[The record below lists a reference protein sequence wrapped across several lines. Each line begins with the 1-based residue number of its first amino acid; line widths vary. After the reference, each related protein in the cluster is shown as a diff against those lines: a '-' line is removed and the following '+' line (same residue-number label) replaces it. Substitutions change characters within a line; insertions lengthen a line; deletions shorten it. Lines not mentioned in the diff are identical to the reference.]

1 MRARPFG
8 KLGWPVTGIGFGAW
22 AIGGSWGDQ
31 RDEDSLAALNRALDL
46 GLTFIDTAAGY
57 GDGRSERLIGRA
69 LQARGLRGGRN
80 GRVRVATKIPPNHP
94 GSWPPVAGERAAQR
108 YPEAYLREQVET
120 RLRNLNAETLDVL
133 QLHTWSRT
141 FNRDPE
147 PLRVLAR
154 LKQEGKLLAFGIS
167 TPEHDQNAMNEL
179 VRAGLLD
186 SVQVIYNVFEQDP
199 EEELLPLCAEHGVA
213 VIVRVVYD
221 EGSLTGKFTK
231 DTVFAEGDF
240 RRNYFSGD
248 RLGRTVDRV
257 ERLREGVAKAS
268 GGAEPDLA
276 AVAVRFA
283 LHHPAVSTVITGIR
297 TVRQAELNCSY
308 GDLPPL
314 SDAVH
319 AELKRH
325 AWRRSIWYGG

>member
-1 MRARPFG
+1 MRTRPFG
-8 KLGWPVTGIGFGAW
+8 KLGWPVTEIGFGAW
-22 AIGGSWGDQ
+22 AIGGGWGDQ

-57 GDGRSERLIGRA
+57 GNGRSERLIGQA
-69 LQARGLRGGRN
+69 LKARGLRGGGN
-80 GRVRVATKIPPNHP
+80 GTIRVATKIPPNQP
-94 GSWPPVAGERAAQR
+94 GSWPPVAGERAADR
-108 YPEAYLREQVET
+108 YPEAYLRRQVEE
-120 RLRNLNAETLDVL
+120 RLRNLDTDTLDVL

-147 PLRVLAR
+147 PLRVLAK

-199 EEELLPLCAEHGVA
+199 EEELLPLCAERGVA

-221 EGSLTGKFTK
+221 EGSLTGKFTR
-231 DTVFAEGDF
+231 DTVFAENDF
-240 RRNYFSGD
+240 RRQYFSGD

-257 ERLREGVAKAS
+257 ERLREAVTKAS
-268 GGAEPDLA
+268 GGAEQDLA

-297 TVRQAELNCSY
+297 SVRQAELNCSY
-308 GDLPPL
+308 GTLPPL
-314 SDAVH
+314 SDTVY
-319 AELKRH
+319 AELKHH
-325 AWRRSIWYGG
+325 AWRRSVWYGG